1 MHRVRMIRTR
11 TMEYELIR
19 SRRKS
24 ISVEIKQD
32 GRIIVR
38 APLRLPKWEI
48 ERFLLEKQDWILS
61 HRARILQRNAEQAAH
76 PIPALTDAQL
86 RDLKKRASV
95 VIPERV
101 QYFAPLVGVD
111 YGRITIRSQKTR
123 WGSCSSSGNLNFN
136 CLLLLAPPEV
146 LDYVVVH
153 ELCHRKE
160 MNHSPR
166 FWAEVG
172 RVLPDYKKRNK
183 WLKENG
189 SRLMLL
195 IRST

>member
-1 MHRVRMIRTR
+1 
-11 TMEYELIR
+11 MEYELIR
-19 SRRKS
+19 SRRKTL
-24 ISVEIKQD
+24 SVEIKPD

-38 APLRLPKWEI
+38 APMRYPKREI
-48 ERFLLEKQDWILS
+48 ERFLLEKSEWIRT
-61 HRARILQRNAEQAAH
+61 HRARILQRQEQQEAY

-86 RDLKKRASV
+86 RDLKRRAAK
-95 VIPERV
+95 VIPGRV

-111 YGRITIRSQKTR
+111 YGRISIRSQR
-123 WGSCSSSGNLNFN
+123 NLNFN

-172 RVLPDYKKRNK
+172 RVLPDYKASKK
-183 WLKENG
+183 WLRENG
-189 SRLMLL
+189 NRLMLL